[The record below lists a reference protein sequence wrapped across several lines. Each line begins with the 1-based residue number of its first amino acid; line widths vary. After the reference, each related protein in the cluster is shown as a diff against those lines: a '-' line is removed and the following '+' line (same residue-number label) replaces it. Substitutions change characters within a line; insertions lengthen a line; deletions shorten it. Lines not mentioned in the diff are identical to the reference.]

1 MSHQSDQSTPK
12 SADEATQANRFT
24 DVLLSNT
31 SHELRTPLTA
41 ILGFTAVLQDEL
53 PERYQEFL
61 DPIALNGHRL
71 LHTLNA
77 ILDLARLHAGMITV
91 HPSPLD
97 VSEVVSGVVQGFA
110 AQARQ
115 KGVLLHLV
123 PTREP
128 VRAKLDPELLRRIIS
143 YLVDNAVKFTGE
155 GGTVTVTV
163 ERLGGLVRVHVRD
176 TGIGIDER
184 FMPHLFDEF
193 RQESTGLTRSHEGSG
208 LGLAITARLVVLMG
222 GRICVQSQKGRGSNF
237 SVCFHALAAQNGT
250 FSSEGD
256 RSALPRHG

>member
-1 MSHQSDQSTPK
+1 MAIKPNQSNPD

-24 DVLLSNT
+24 DALLSNT

-41 ILGFTAVLQDEL
+41 ILGFTALLQDEL

-71 LHTLNA
+71 LCTLNA
-77 ILDLARLHAGMITV
+77 IVDLSRLHAGMVTA

-97 VSEVVSGVVQGFA
+97 LADVVADVVQGFA
-110 AQARQ
+110 TQARQ
-115 KGVLLHLV
+115 KELLLHLV
-123 PTREP
+123 PTPEP
-128 VRAKLDPELLRRIIS
+128 IRASLDAELLRRILG

-163 ERLGGLVRVHVRD
+163 GRLRGLVRVHVRD

-193 RQESTGLTRSHEGSG
+193 KQESTGLARSHQGSG
-208 LGLAITARLVVLMG
+208 LGLAITARLVALMG
-222 GRICVQSQKGRGSNF
+222 GRICVQSEKGRGSKF
-237 SVCFHALAAQNGT
+237 SVCFPVLAHRNGT
-250 FSSEGD
+250 ISSKGD
-256 RSALPRHG
+256 GSALPRHG